1 MLSAAFLLVA
11 VIDFALLIWA
21 LKLCNQYRT
30 PALILATLPIT
41 LMWFDNL
48 TIGLGSVIGEGNLL
62 IGMNY
67 VRFYSHFVLLPLTF
81 IAIGSMARQVSFAW
95 AQPKLVMATFCIIAT
110 FFMIDD
116 VWRFQ
121 DKTLYPSCF
130 ADTLRYTTCITE
142 HTACSPDVLPIGEAM
157 PPIAPLTLTVMLI
170 VFGVFMWLQ
179 RGWKWLVLGSV
190 GTMLLFAMPYSK
202 TGGIFSNVG
211 EPIICGVIILT
222 AAHIAQKYGKAS

>member
-1 MLSAAFLLVA
+1 MLSTAFLLVA

-48 TIGLGSVIGEGNLL
+48 TIGLGSMIGEGNLL

-67 VRFYSHFVLLPLTF
+67 IRFYSHYILLPFTF
-81 IAIGSMARQVSFAW
+81 IAIGSMARQAGFAW
-95 AQPKLVMATFCIIAT
+95 AQPKWVMAIFCMLAT
-110 FFMIDD
+110 FFMVDD

-121 DKTLYPSCF
+121 DKTFYPACF
-130 ADTLRYTTCITE
+130 ADTLRYTTHINE
-142 HTACSPDVLPIGEAM
+142 YTACSPDALPVGEAM
-157 PPIAPLTLTVMLI
+157 PPIAPITLTVMMI
-170 VFGVFMWLQ
+170 VFGIFMWVQ

-190 GTMLLFAMPYSK
+190 GTMILFAIPYSQS
-202 TGGIFSNVG
+202 GGIFSNVG

-222 AAHIAQKYGKAS
+222 AAHIARKYGQTI